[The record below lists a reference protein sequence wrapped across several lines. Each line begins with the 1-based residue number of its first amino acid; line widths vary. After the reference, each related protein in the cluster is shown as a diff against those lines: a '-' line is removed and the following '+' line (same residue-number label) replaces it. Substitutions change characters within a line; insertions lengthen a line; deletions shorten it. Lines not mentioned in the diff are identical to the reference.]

1 MHNNGAAE
9 IKIIQFL
16 IALKGINIPGKVK
29 DLYIEDYKMMKET
42 EDLNILKNISYSW
55 KN

>member
-1 MHNNGAAE
+1 MYNNVHQRF
-9 IKIIQFL
+9 KIIQFL
-16 IALKGINIPGKVK
+16 IALKGINITRKVK

-55 KN
+55 KH